1 MLKIGV
7 SLFLIIGFILLA
19 QNLDIVMPRPEPQE
33 LCGWWDICVPDVIG
47 NLKREADWTWT
58 AMLITGILAIV
69 TLLMVTFIWTRGIA
83 LPKGGRFG
91 GLTK

>member
-7 SLFLIIGFILLA
+7 SLFLIIGFVLLS
-19 QNLDIVMPRPEPQE
+19 QNLEIVMPKPEPQE
-33 LCGWWDICVPDVIG
+33 FCTWIGCFPDVIG
-47 NLKREADWTWT
+47 NLKRSADWTWT

-83 LPKGGRFG
+83 IPKGGRFG
-91 GLTK
+91 GLKK

>member
-7 SLFLIIGFILLA
+7 SLFLIIGFVLLA

-33 LCGWWDICVPDVIG
+33 LCAWGVCVPDVIG
-47 NLKREADWTWT
+47 NLKRQGDWTWT
-58 AMLITGILAIV
+58 AMLITGMLAVV
-69 TLLMVTFIWTRGIA
+69 TLLMVTFVWTRGIA

-91 GLTK
+91 GLKK